1 MTLGYSST
9 SDTADRPVRVG
20 QSSLSPAE
28 MAEFEEIGFIGPY
41 TLCSREE
48 MLALHPVIEEAVE
61 RKSAPFR
68 RDKWE
73 SRHQDCRVFY
83 DLCSSPEI
91 VDRIGSLLGPDILLW
106 NSVVFNKMPGGR
118 EVPWHQDRDF
128 LLLDPNINCSA
139 WLAIDDAT
147 SENGVLQFIPRS
159 HLVQVPHVPRVRA
172 NQFNARADLAYVDR
186 SQAIEMPLRA
196 GQFVIFH
203 KDVLHHSAA
212 NLSLRRR
219 MGLVVRLTVPGVKV
233 NTAGLFSGHQV
244 YVVRG
249 EDRFRLNLIGTAPLE

>member
-1 MTLGYSST
+1 MTLAYS
-9 SDTADRPVRVG
+9 TAGDVTKPPVG
-20 QSSLSPAE
+20 IGEPSLPPAE
-28 MAEFEEIGFIGPY
+28 IAEFEEQGFIGPY
-41 TLCSREE
+41 TLCSPEE
-48 MLALHPVIEEAVE
+48 MQRLHPLIDEAVE

-83 DLCSSPEI
+83 DICASPGI
-91 VDRIGSLLGPDILLW
+91 VGRISSLLGPDIVLW

-128 LLLDPNINCSA
+128 LLLDPNVNCSA

-147 SENGVLQFIPRS
+147 PENGGLQFIPRS
-159 HLVQVPHVPRVRA
+159 HGQQVPHVPRVRA
-172 NQFNARADLAYVDR
+172 NQFNARADLAHVDR
-186 SQAIEMPLRA
+186 SKAVDMPLRA

-203 KDVLHHSAA
+203 KDALHHSAA
-212 NLSLRRR
+212 NLSLKRR

-249 EDRFRLNLIGTAPLE
+249 EDRFGLNMIGTPPAH